1 MKKEFSKSNDIKNPN
16 VYSPTLGAILMD
28 TLIRVAAGY
37 VLNAIIRSK
46 DKK

>member
-1 MKKEFSKSNDIKNPN
+1 MKKEFSKSNNIKDPN
-16 VYSPTLGAILMD
+16 VCSPTLGTILMD
-28 TLIRVAAGY
+28 TLIRVVAGY